1 MVIRNSCFLIVL
13 IVLMGS
19 FVGCYQRTVA
29 PALTF
34 DQKNAETLDNEIK
47 KMESDRQDLVQA
59 IAKLKDSIAR
69 EAREVVTYGSTDDIN
84 IHS

>member
-47 KMESDRQDLVQA
+47 KNGVGLVAESLFWANPVAQV
-59 IAKLKDSIAR
+59 K
-69 EAREVVTYGSTDDIN
+69 EMG
-84 IHS
+84 